1 MNIGM
6 WNRRDFIGA
15 AGAAGLLGANAV
27 SAAAEPALE
36 TTRLRLMKATS
47 LCWAPQYVA
56 EELLR
61 AEGFSDISYVDTG
74 ELPVAM
80 HLAAGHADI
89 SMNFIAPNIIRVE
102 AGDPVLFLAGAHVG
116 CFEVIGGE
124 RVRRV
129 SDLRGKT
136 VSVPSFG
143 DAAHVFLA
151 SILAYVGID
160 PRTQIDW
167 VIHSGKERVELFK
180 QGSIDA
186 FVAFP
191 PVAQRM
197 RAAKIGHVVVN
208 STLDRPWSQYFCCL
222 VTGSRDFVQK
232 HPVATKRAL
241 RAFLKSVDLCATA
254 PERVARR
261 LVDAGVTPDYADAL
275 QVMKEVPYTHWR
287 NYDPEDTLRFYAL
300 QLREAGMIKSTPQK
314 IIAQS
319 SDWRFLNEL
328 KRELKS

>member
-1 MNIGM
+1 MNVEK
-6 WNRRDFIGA
+6 WNRRGFLGA
-15 AGAAGLLGANAV
+15 AGSIGLLGSGNAF
-27 SAAAEPALE
+27 AATESPPE
-36 TTRLRLMKATS
+36 TTRLRLMKSTS

-56 EELLR
+56 DELLR
-61 AEGFSDISYVDTG
+61 AEGFSDVSYVDAG
-74 ELPVAM
+74 ASPVAVR
-80 HLAAGHADI
+80 LGAGDADL
-89 SMNFIAPNIIRVE
+89 SMNFIGPNIIRIE
-102 AGDPVLFLAGAHVG
+102 AGDPVLFLAGVHVG
-116 CFEVIGGE
+116 CFDVIGGE

-129 SDLRGKT
+129 SDLKGKT
-136 VSVPSFG
+136 VSVPAFD

-167 VIHSGKERVELFK
+167 VIHSGKESVELFN

-197 RAAKIGHVVVN
+197 RAAKIGHVVLN

-222 VTGSRDFVQK
+222 VTGNRQFVRK
-232 HPVATKRAL
+232 NPAATKRAL
-241 RAFLKSVDLCATA
+241 RAMLKSADLCATA
-254 PERVARR
+254 PERVARK
-261 LVDAGVTPDYADAL
+261 LVDTGVTSDYAEAL
-275 QVMKEVPYTHWR
+275 QVMKEVPYTNWR
-287 NYDPEDTLRFYAL
+287 SYDPEDTLRFYAL

-319 SDWRFLNEL
+319 ADWRFFNEL
-328 KRELKS
+328 KRELKT